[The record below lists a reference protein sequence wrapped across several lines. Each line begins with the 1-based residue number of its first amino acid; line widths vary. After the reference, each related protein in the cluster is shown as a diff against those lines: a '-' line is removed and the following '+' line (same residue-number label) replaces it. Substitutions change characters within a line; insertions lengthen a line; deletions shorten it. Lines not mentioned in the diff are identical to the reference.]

1 MPLSGYGLWEPALA
15 TRVTALPGDLEAPRL
30 GLPEETFTH
39 LAEVID
45 VVCHNGAR
53 VNHLDPYGRP
63 RAANVEGTREVLRL
77 AATHRVKPV
86 HYVSS
91 PGAAVATGD
100 NPDVITEDRR
110 LDPAEVSGNGYV
122 AGPGD
127 GRHRSGPG
135 PGRIGG
141 AGAGRRHRARR
152 LRRRRHRPAVAEP
165 RRAGP
170 GPPPEP
176 DRTAPRPGA
185 GGGTAGSRV
194 PDRGP
199 APGRVARPAG
209 RRDGRGRLRW
219 WRRAGGGDAPQRPQ
233 PGPLRGGPPVRPVQH
248 AQRTGRFRH

>member
-1 MPLSGYGLWEPALA
+1 MKYHPPTWPPARQERKA
-15 TRVTALPGDLEAPRL
+15 AAAGRAPANEREELLCTLFAEVL
-30 GLPEETFTH
+30 GLPQGGVDDNFFEPGGH
-39 LAEVID
+39 SLLSI
-45 VVCHNGAR
+45 R
-53 VNHLDPYGRP
+53 LIGRI
-63 RAANVEGTREVLRL
+63 RAATGADLSPRRLFETPTVAALAPLTPRPGTGP
-77 AATHRVKPV
+77 AADADR
-86 HYVSS
+86 
-91 PGAAVATGD
+91 ATGD

-209 RRDGRGRLRW
+209 RRDGRGCLR
-219 WRRAGGGDAPQRPQ
+219 R
-233 PGPLRGGPPVRPVQH
+233 
-248 AQRTGRFRH
+248 